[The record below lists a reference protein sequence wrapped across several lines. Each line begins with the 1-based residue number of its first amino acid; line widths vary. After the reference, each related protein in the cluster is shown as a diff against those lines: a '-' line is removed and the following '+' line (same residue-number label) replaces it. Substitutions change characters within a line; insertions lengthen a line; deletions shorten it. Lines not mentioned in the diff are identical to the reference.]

1 MKIGLCV
8 AAAALAGVAGSAAA
22 QSVSPAAFVS
32 NNGNLR
38 GSITSYRVNSDGTLT
53 LVQDLVT
60 GERPSGGAYVNGTN
74 AYSISISPNGK
85 YVAVSHATGLTNEMV
100 TVVRVNADATLT
112 PYTTFPVPDSPL
124 DLLWLGDD
132 ALAVTE
138 TRSSGTNF
146 VRVYRFNEAAGTFT
160 QFDSEVVPGFCSS
173 LALSADG
180 NWLVANQSPLGGSA
194 TVHSFRV
201 NADRSL
207 TYASGASFSGYALG
221 LCFGPNDGAVYAC
234 AGSLGNWITGYG
246 FNADTGQLSYLAGTP
261 YAVPGSSPKQAV
273 LSPSGTKMLVGYG
286 SDGAVRSFTVDPE
299 NGDIAAT
306 GHLFDVG
313 IQGSLGAIA
322 TLLVQGAGGPLELAL
337 FTDRET
343 YDGTGRGLCS
353 FVIEADGSLTQ
364 KSLRVDGGGIAPN
377 DVVAWAGVAG
387 GGGGCG
393 TADFD
398 GDGDTATDADIE
410 AFFACLAGNCC
421 ATCWSGGADFDG
433 DGDTATDADIEAF
446 FRVLAGGEC

>member
-1 MKIGLCV
+1 MEVCMKSGLCV
-8 AAAALAGVAGSAAA
+8 AVAALAGGAAVAVA
-22 QSVSPAAFVS
+22 QSVGPAAFVS

-38 GSITSYRVNSDGTLT
+38 GSVTSYRVNQDGTLT

-60 GERPSGGAYVNGTN
+60 GERDSGEPYINGTN
-74 AYSISISPNGK
+74 AYSISITPNGK
-85 YVAVSHATGLTNEMV
+85 YIAVTHATGLTNEQV
-100 TVVRVNADATLT
+100 TVIQVNADATLT

-124 DLLWLGDD
+124 DLQWLSND
-132 ALAVTE
+132 AIAVTE
-138 TRSSGTNF
+138 TRSSGTNY

-160 QFDSEVVPGFCSS
+160 HFDHETVPGFCSS

-194 TVHSFRV
+194 TVHAYRV
-201 NADRSL
+201 NADQSL
-207 TYASGASFSGYALG
+207 THASSASYSGYALG
-221 LCFGPNDGAVYAC
+221 LCFGPNDGSVYAC

-246 FNADTGQLSYLAGTP
+246 FDNQTGQLSYLAGTP
-261 YAVPGSSPKQAV
+261 YSVPGSSPKQAV
-273 LSPSGTKMLVGYG
+273 LSPSGTKLLVGYG
-286 SDGAVRSFTVDPE
+286 SDGTVRSFTVDPE
-299 NGDIAAT
+299 TADIVST
-306 GHLFDVG
+306 GQLFDVG

-322 TLLVQGAGGPLELAL
+322 TLRVNGVELAL

-364 KSLRVDGGGIAPN
+364 KSLRVDGGGIAPS
-377 DVVAWAGVAG
+377 DVVAWAGIPSA
-387 GGGGCG
+387 CG
-393 TADFD
+393 TGDFD
-398 GDGDTATDADIE
+398 GDGDTGTDADIE

-446 FRVLAGGEC
+446 FRVLAGGNC